1 MSPSLET
8 RLPRNTILKD
18 PILLASGCCGYGEEY
33 LPLVHP
39 ASLGGVITKAVSV
52 EPRLGNEAPRLRET
66 PAGLL
71 NCIGLQNPGVETL
84 LNEVL
89 PRINQLNY
97 SYIVNVVG
105 HTVEEFAQLVRR
117 VQQFS
122 DMQGRGG
129 MIGFELDLSCP
140 NVESGTVFA
149 TDLDV
154 LRSVTQACRN
164 ETDQLL
170 IGKMT
175 PNVTDMRPYAE
186 ASRDSGADSITISN
200 TLNGI
205 SIDIR
210 TRKSNLGRPSAGLS
224 GAAILP
230 AVLYHIWR
238 VHRDMK
244 DFPIIGC
251 GGIWDTDSAIQH
263 ILAGASAIQLGTGLF
278 MNPLLPSEVKQ
289 GLLAYLEQ
297 QGAPDLAAIRGT
309 YEYC

>member
-8 RLPRNTILKD
+8 RLPRGTVLRD

-33 LPLVHP
+33 LPIVHP
-39 ASLGGVITKAVSV
+39 ASFGGVITKAVSV
-52 EPRLGNEAPRLRET
+52 NPRLGNEAPRLRET

-71 NCIGLQNPGVETL
+71 NCIGLQNPGVDVL
-84 LNEVL
+84 LGEVL
-89 PRINQLNY
+89 PRINQLGY

-105 HTVEEFAQLVRR
+105 HTVDEFAELVRR
-117 VQQFS
+117 VQRHCEE
-122 DMQGRGG
+122 QGQGG

-140 NVESGTVFA
+140 NVDSGTTFA

-154 LRSVTQACRN
+154 LRAVTRACRA
-164 ETDQLL
+164 ETEQL
-170 IGKMT
+170 IVSKMT
-175 PNVTDMRPYAE
+175 PNVTDMLPYAE
-186 ASRDSGADSITISN
+186 ASRESGADSITISN

-238 VHRDMK
+238 VHRAMK
-244 DFPIIGC
+244 DYPIVGC
-251 GGIWDTDSAIQH
+251 GGIWDADSAIQH
-263 ILAGASAIQLGTGLF
+263 ILAGATAIQLGTGLF
-278 MNPLLPSEVKQ
+278 MNPRLPLDVQQ
-289 GLLAYLEQ
+289 GLEKYLTEQ
-297 QGAPDLAAIRGT
+297 NEPDLASIRGT

>member
-1 MSPSLET
+1 MSSALET
-8 RLPRNTILKD
+8 RLPRGVTLQD

-33 LPLVHP
+33 LPIVHP
-39 ASLGGVITKAVSV
+39 STFGGVITKAVSV
-52 EPRLGNEAPRLRET
+52 SPRLGNESPRLRET

-71 NCIGLQNPGVETL
+71 NCIGLQNPGVDVL
-84 LNEVL
+84 LAEVL

-97 SYIVNVVG
+97 AYIVNVVG
-105 HTVEEFAQLVRR
+105 HTVEEFAELVRR
-117 VQQFS
+117 VQRHC
-122 DMQGRGG
+122 DEQGRGG

-140 NVESGTVFA
+140 NVDSGTTFA

-154 LRSVTQACRN
+154 LSNVTAACRA

-175 PNVTDMRPYAE
+175 PNVTDMLPYAE
-186 ASRDSGADSITISN
+186 ASRESGADSITISN

-210 TRKSNLGRPSAGLS
+210 TRRSNLGRPSAGLS

-238 VHRDMK
+238 VHRAMK
-244 DFPIIGC
+244 DYPIIGC
-251 GGIWDTDSAIQH
+251 GGIWDTDSAVQH
-263 ILAGASAIQLGTGLF
+263 ILAGATAIQLGTGLF
-278 MNPLLPSEVKQ
+278 MNPKLPEEVQQ
-289 GLLAYLEQ
+289 GLAIYLQEQ
-297 QGAPDLAAIRGT
+297 GEDSLDSIRGT